1 MKLYNLSRIVFFTV
15 FISLS
20 FTLHAQSNNQKSV
33 LLVYGGWDGH
43 NPEGFKN
50 LFLPWLEDQGFDVTV
65 SNSLDIYA
73 NSIKM
78 ATFDLIVQAWT
89 MGELTKEQSKGL
101 LTAVANG
108 AGLAGC
114 HGGITDAFRCNLE
127 YLNVVGGQFLS
138 HPGGSIEYEVNFN
151 DVSDPITKGLSDFT
165 IKSEQYY
172 MAMNPGVTVLA
183 TTTFTGDHAEW
194 SRDVVMPV
202 VWKRTWGKGKVFVN
216 ALGHSM
222 DEYEIEQV
230 MEVTM
235 RGFNWAIR
243 D

>member
-1 MKLYNLSRIVFFTV
+1 MKIFNFSRIVLFTV

-20 FTLHAQSNNQKSV
+20 FTLHVQSNNQKSV
-33 LLVYGGWDGH
+33 LLVYGGWEGH

-73 NSIKM
+73 DSIKM
-78 ATFDLIVQAWT
+78 SNFDLIVQTWT

-108 AGLAGC
+108 TGLAGC

-138 HPGGSIEYEVNFN
+138 HPGGSIEYEVNFT
-151 DVSDPITKGLSDFT
+151 DVSDPITEGLGDFT

-172 MAMNPGVTVLA
+172 MAMNPGVKVLA
-183 TTTFTGDHAEW
+183 TTTFSGEYAEW

-216 ALGHSM
+216 ALGHSI

-230 MEVTM
+230 MEVTK